1 MENVNATLTDGDS
14 EEDMSTRE
22 AFEKWFFN
30 THGYSYSSMEGQ
42 HLIRANAI
50 KTGWQACQAHND
62 TVIAELVEAYKSAI
76 QSIDDYDCYDR
87 RTGNICFKHEI
98 FKWDM
103 EFILEIEGKNE
114 QSFNSN

>member
-1 MENVNATLTDGDS
+1 
-14 EEDMSTRE
+14 MSTRE

-62 TVIAELVEAYKSAI
+62 TVIAELVEALDMLLITKEYKDKQGKDAVYETMRQSAWANAENVSARHKG
-76 QSIDDYDCYDR
+76 QS
-87 RTGNICFKHEI
+87 
-98 FKWDM
+98 
-103 EFILEIEGKNE
+103 
-114 QSFNSN
+114 